1 MKARFLLLFCVL
13 TLSNVLC
20 AITKN
25 DAYEVVKSLYPGCDY
40 DYYLVEDNETDV
52 WRFFVDAAPLKGWEH
67 ECYLVSLP
75 KSSNAATVVPNIT
88 SQSMPPSATLTP
100 MANVNRYG
108 ANALEKP
115 MLPDKSQSNG
125 INPVAGRTYAIIV
138 SGGANK
144 NANYERYWN
153 DCSFIYQTLVKT
165 YGIPK
170 SNMYVL
176 MSDGT
181 NPAEDMLLTTGGY
194 TSSPVDLDGDGLP
207 DIGYAATRTNIK
219 NVLQDLSLKL
229 NQDDHLFFYVID
241 HGGSDDKV
249 ENSYIWLWNNEKLYD
264 YELGEWMEPFVNKDV
279 TVNFVL
285 GQCYSGGFLRELV
298 KEGCVVTTACSG
310 SEPSW
315 SCPDRPYDE
324 FVYHWTSAVN
334 KRDTYGNETTADFDG
349 NGIISMHE
357 AYTYALNSDRRNE
370 SPQFWGYTT
379 TIGML
384 AFDHLIPSIGL
395 YIKDNWYDFGMEP
408 NNSTYNFWDSPYI
421 WVRNYRDSSFAYEYE
436 HENPFYA
443 DDHPT
448 VYMYVKVQNYGKKT
462 YPGRGKYLH
471 THWVKAS
478 TAVTIADWNGRT
490 YNPDTT
496 YALGGQIYKKHI
508 QNVIAPAETAN
519 VELTWNLQP
528 TFGDE
533 TETIDG
539 SRQHVCLLAMIR
551 NSFIG
556 DEAADG
562 KDSLRYD
569 VIGDRGIAQKNLSV
583 IPAYQTPYGTRAFV
597 KNISNVPC
605 AYSLEFA
612 PRTDHDAEIFEH
624 ASVEMELSPRIYNAW
639 RRGGSQ
645 LKGARAKSF
654 SVTNPD
660 NFVVELLSTNSKVDG
675 VRLSGQE
682 MDAVTMKFDFINP
695 TSEIQVY
702 TYDLIQRD
710 ESGKIVGGETF
721 KIVSPT
727 SSANEV
733 QVSKEP
739 MGASGYKLS
748 ADDGFKSYVWRNAD
762 GEKLGIGGSM
772 VVGQPSEND
781 SYTVTGITSDGALA
795 ATTVSLSP
803 RYGIESVRCNGGTG
817 CNEIEIKL
825 KTASPANSTLTISSV
840 SNGRVLHSENCEEGA
855 VEQNISIDNPIGGI
869 ILVAYSVDGVV
880 VDARKVE
887 VRY

>member
-1 MKARFLLLFCVL
+1 MKARFSLLFCVL

-40 DYYLVEDNETDV
+40 DYYLVEDNDTGV
-52 WRFFVDAAPLKGWEH
+52 WKFFVDAAPLKGWEH
-67 ECYLVSLP
+67 ECYLISLP
-75 KSSNAATVVPNIT
+75 KSSNAATVVPDVT
-88 SQSMPPSATLTP
+88 SLSMPPSATLTP

-170 SNMYVL
+170 SNIYVL

-181 NPAEDMLLTTGGY
+181 NPGEDMLLTTGGY
-194 TSSPVDLDGDGLP
+194 TSSPLDLDGDGLA
-207 DIGYAATRTNIK
+207 DIGYAATRTNIN

-229 NQDDHLFFYVID
+229 SQDDHLFFYVID

-264 YELGEWMEPFVNKDV
+264 YELGEWMKPFVNKDV
-279 TVNFVL
+279 TINFVL

-334 KRDTYGNETTADFDG
+334 KRDTYGNEVSAEIDG
-349 NGIISMHE
+349 NGIVSMHE
-357 AYTYALNSDRRNE
+357 AYIYALNSDRRNE
-370 SPQFWGYTT
+370 SPQFWGYTST
-379 TIGML
+379 VGLL
-384 AFDHLIPSIGL
+384 AFDHLIPSVGL

-408 NNSTYNFWDSPYI
+408 NTSTDNFWDSPYI
-421 WVRNYRDSSFAYEYE
+421 WVRNFADSIHEYE
-436 HENPFYA
+436 HENPFYT

-448 VYMYVKVQNYGKKT
+448 AFVYVKVQNYGKKT

-471 THWVKAS
+471 THWAKAS
-478 TAVTIADWNGRT
+478 TAITIGDWNGRT
-490 YNPDTT
+490 TNPEKT
-496 YALGGQIYKKHI
+496 YKLGYPIESRHI
-508 QNVIAPAETAN
+508 SNVIAPGESAN
-519 VELTWNLQP
+519 VVFTWNLQP
-528 TFGDE
+528 TFGLV
-533 TETIDG
+533 TESIDG

-551 NSFIG
+551 DSFMG
-556 DEAADG
+556 DEGADG
-562 KDSLRYD
+562 KDSLTYD
-569 VIGDRGIAQKNLSV
+569 VIGNCGIAQKNLSI

-605 AYSLEFA
+605 AYSLEFT
-612 PRTDHDAEIFEH
+612 PRTDYDAEIFEH

-682 MDAVTMKFDFINP
+682 MDAVTMKFAFINP

-739 MGASGYKLS
+739 LGASGYKLS
-748 ADDGFKSYVWRNAD
+748 AEDGFKSYVWRNAD
-762 GEKLGIGGSM
+762 GEKLGIGESM
-772 VVGQPSEND
+772 IVGRPSEND
-781 SYTVTGITSDGALA
+781 SYTVTGITSDGEMA

-803 RYGIESVRCNGGTG
+803 RYGIESVRCNDGTG
-817 CNEIEIKL
+817 CNEVEVKL
-825 KTASPANSTLTISSV
+825 KTASPTNSILTISSI
-840 SNGRVLHSENCEEGA
+840 SNGRVLHSENCEEG
-855 VEQNISIDNPIGGI
+855 VIVHNISIDDPTGGI
-869 ILVAYSVDGVV
+869 ILVAYSIDGVV
-880 VDARKVE
+880 VDTRKVE